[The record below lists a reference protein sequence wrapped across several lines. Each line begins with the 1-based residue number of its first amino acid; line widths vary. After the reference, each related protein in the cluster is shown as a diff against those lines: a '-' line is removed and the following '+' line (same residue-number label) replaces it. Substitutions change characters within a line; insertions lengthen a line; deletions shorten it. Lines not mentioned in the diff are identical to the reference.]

1 MTTEDQTQAVYAQIG
16 KFMCA
21 FSALEQELNEAIRVV
36 FKLHDN
42 DWWNVIVAS
51 LSDFARKVNTVAG
64 AMDYAR
70 TVDGKLPQ
78 EDVIKQ
84 HKKLLNKVK
93 GFNQTNRVLVAHS
106 LLEPKADGTLQMT
119 RMTVDGQLKITPH
132 VWTLQNLEEKIQ
144 ELESMAR
151 DIRGLRSY
159 LSTLNYVIDM
169 PSGLMLDASAFGSAA
184 DTVRSGEA

>member
-1 MTTEDQTQAVYAQIG
+1 
-16 KFMCA
+16 
-21 FSALEQELNEAIRVV
+21 
-36 FKLHDN
+36 
-42 DWWNVIVAS
+42 
-51 LSDFARKVNTVAG
+51 
-64 AMDYAR
+64 
-70 TVDGKLPQ
+70 
-78 EDVIKQ
+78 
-84 HKKLLNKVK
+84 
-93 GFNQTNRVLVAHS
+93 VLVAHS